1 MEKANPAKK
10 TEAIKPPVT
19 QVGVIGWVRINL
31 FKGWFNSILT
41 LIAAYFLWVIIPP
54 LIQWAFIDSL
64 WVSTGA
70 ECQQSDG
77 ACWSII
83 PANIRFIIFGFFP
96 YEQQWRP
103 LVAMVLLVGLL
114 FYSRNR
120 NHWKTLLAYAWILG
134 LFVMGLLMGGMTYFT
149 LFLCLQVPILV
160 LFSLVLI
167 HQIRPGGVF
176 NRIIV
181 VVEIVGLILLIIVTL
196 FKPGGVLPGFIW
208 IVIGIAGLGFLRTF
222 IWGWRKHKELQL
234 TKVMAK
240 WSILHVIS
248 FILLPLEGY
257 VFGLIPVETAQWGG
271 LPLTLMLSVFGLTAA
286 YPLGVV
292 MALGRRSKMPTLRI
306 LSVIYI
312 ELIRGVP
319 LISLLFMSSVVFPLF
334 LPEGVTINNIIRAQ
348 VAIILFTAA
357 YIAEVVRG
365 GLQAIPRGQYEA
377 AESLGLNY
385 YLSMR
390 LIILPQALK
399 IVIPPSV
406 QQLISAFKD
415 TSLVVI
421 IALFDVLRTT
431 QTVLSDPKWM
441 GFSAEAYIFVALI
454 YFLCCFFMSN
464 YSRRLER
471 ELETGL

>member
-1 MEKANPAKK
+1 MQDIDQHNLADE
-10 TEAIKPPVT
+10 IKPPVT
-19 QVGVIGWVRINL
+19 QVGAIGWIRTNL

-41 LIAAYFLWVIIPP
+41 LITVYILWVIIPP
-54 LIQWAFIDSL
+54 LIRWAFIDSL
-64 WVSTGA
+64 WFSTGA
-70 ECQQSDG
+70 ECKQIDG

-83 PANIRFIIFGFFP
+83 PANLRFIIFGFYP
-96 YEQQWRP
+96 YDLQWRP
-103 LVAMVLLVGLL
+103 LAAMALLIALL

-120 NHWKTLLAYAWILG
+120 DHWKKPLVYAWVLG
-134 LFVMGLLMGGMTYFT
+134 LFLMGLLMKGG
-149 LFLCLQVPILV
+149 L
-160 LFSLVLI
+160 
-167 HQIRPGGVF
+167 
-176 NRIIV
+176 
-181 VVEIVGLILLIIVTL
+181 
-196 FKPGGVLPGFIW
+196 
-208 IVIGIAGLGFLRTF
+208 
-222 IWGWRKHKELQL
+222 
-234 TKVMAK
+234 
-240 WSILHVIS
+240 
-248 FILLPLEGY
+248 
-257 VFGLIPVETAQWGG
+257 FGLTNVESTQWGG
-271 LPLTLMLSVFGLTAA
+271 LPLTLLLSIFGLTAA
-286 YPLGVV
+286 YPLGILL
-292 MALGRRSKMPTLRI
+292 ALGRRSKMPAVKTLSI
-306 LSVIYI
+306 MYI

-334 LPEGVTINNIIRAQ
+334 LPEGVNINNIIRAQ

-377 AESLGLNY
+377 AESMGLNY
-385 YLSMR
+385 YLTMR
-390 LIILPQALK
+390 LIVLPQALK

-421 IALFDVLRTT
+421 IALFDVLKTT
-431 QTVLSDPKWM
+431 QTILNDPQWM

>member
-1 MEKANPAKK
+1 MEAIVNNK
-10 TEAIKPPVT
+10 TVETIKPPIT
-19 QVGVIGWVRINL
+19 QVGVVGWIRTNL
-31 FKGWFNSILT
+31 FKGWLNSILT
-41 LIAAYFLWVIIPP
+41 LITIYCLWKIVPP
-54 LIQWAFIDSL
+54 LIRWAFIDSL
-64 WVSTGA
+64 WVSSGA

-83 PANIRFIIFGFFP
+83 PANIRFITFGFFP

-103 LVAMVLLVGLL
+103 FAAMGLLVALL

-120 NHWKTLLAYAWILG
+120 NHWKKHLVYAWILG
-134 LFVMGLLMGGMTYFT
+134 LFMM
-149 LFLCLQVPILV
+149 
-160 LFSLVLI
+160 
-167 HQIRPGGVF
+167 
-176 NRIIV
+176 
-181 VVEIVGLILLIIVTL
+181 
-196 FKPGGVLPGFIW
+196 GVLMKG
-208 IVIGIAGLGFLRTF
+208 GI
-222 IWGWRKHKELQL
+222 
-234 TKVMAK
+234 
-240 WSILHVIS
+240 
-248 FILLPLEGY
+248 
-257 VFGLIPVETAQWGG
+257 FGLTAVESTQWGG
-271 LPLTLMLSVFGLTAA
+271 LPLTLLLSVFGLTAA

-292 MALGRRSKMPTLRI
+292 LALGRRSKMPVVKTLC
-306 LSVIYI
+306 VTYI

-334 LPEGVTINNIIRAQ
+334 LPEGVNINALIRAQ

-385 YLSMR
+385 YLTMR
-390 LIILPQALK
+390 LIVLPQALK

-406 QQLISAFKD
+406 SILISAFKD

-421 IALFDVLRTT
+421 IALFDFLKTT
-431 QTVLSDPKWM
+431 KTVLNDPQWM
-441 GFSAEAYIFVALI
+441 GFSAEAYIFAALI

-471 ELETGL
+471 ELETGF